1 MCAEII
7 MADLVNATLVGKFQ
21 DAFAAVDTN
30 HDGFI
35 ACSQLKQVLRSIGEN
50 PTDADIQVID
60 RQYLRTFYE
69 TQL

>member
-1 MCAEII
+1 
-7 MADLVNATLVGKFQ
+7 MADLVNAALVGKFQ

-50 PTDADIQVID
+50 PTDADIQVIN
-60 RQYLRTFYE
+60 RRPLNLYLLLF
-69 TQL
+69 